1 MEKKAN
7 RDRQRLFTTVRGFS
21 RRLMSSSLAF
31 GKVWKRPAG
40 STQPSGSRLGETLP
54 TYAGT
59 TFQMISLCLL
69 RFSMVFVV
77 KRASVRFWGFP
88 GARPNRYFS
97 QRHRTLH
104 EKGFFTS
111 STPHLQRALG
121 TTFVHYTPTRHA
133 DGCSSRSCLWPK
145 GVANGCSSR
154 FVLWPKDNQTGS
166 SSSYSKAFKMD
177 ARAALAC
184 DPKAFKETAQ
194 AFTQCSNIVWNT
206 IESHQKS

>member
-1 MEKKAN
+1 LVWVAGEKKAN

-121 TTFVHYTPTRHA
+121 TTFVHYTDTACRWLLESLLLVTQRRCKWLLELICLVA
-133 DGCSSRSCLWPK
+133 QRRSKWLLKLLLKGVQNGCSSRSCL
-145 GVANGCSSR
+145 
-154 FVLWPKDNQTGS
+154 
-166 SSSYSKAFKMD
+166 
-177 ARAALAC
+177 
-184 DPKAFKETAQ
+184 
-194 AFTQCSNIVWNT
+194 
-206 IESHQKS
+206 